1 MTAAEHL
8 ALIDAAIVALVQG
21 GASQYSSGSRSV
33 TKHDL
38 GELYSIRKDLEWQ
51 VQRESG
57 SGGITLGRMTRP
69 SV

>member
-8 ALIDAAIVALVQG
+8 ALIDAAITALVQG
-21 GASQYSSGSRSV
+21 GASQYSIGSRSV

-38 GELYSIRKDLEWQ
+38 GDLYSIRRDLAWE

-57 SGGITLGRMTRP
+57 SGGITLGRMSRTTT
-69 SV
+69 